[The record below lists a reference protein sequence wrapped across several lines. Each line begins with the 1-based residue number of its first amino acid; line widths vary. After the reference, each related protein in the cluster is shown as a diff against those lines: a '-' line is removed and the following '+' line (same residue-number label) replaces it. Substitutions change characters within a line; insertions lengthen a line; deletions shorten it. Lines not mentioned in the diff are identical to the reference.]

1 LTALT
6 GGLLAL
12 LFLATGQRSWARRL
26 VRRLTSWLPPA
37 LQARAESLL
46 ADLSLGLGLFRQP
59 ATALLALTW
68 SAIIWGVAAT
78 TNVVTLAA
86 LDIGAPSWSIWL
98 VLVTGYAATFLPTV
112 PAQIGVFEYAC
123 TLALTTAGVAPAP
136 ALAFGLILHLLVHG
150 PPAILGPVSMALEGL
165 SWTRWQEARREYG
178 ERVHVHR

>member
-1 LTALT
+1 
-6 GGLLAL
+6 
-12 LFLATGQRSWARRL
+12 
-26 VRRLTSWLPPA
+26 
-37 LQARAESLL
+37 
-46 ADLSLGLGLFRQP
+46 
-59 ATALLALTW
+59 
-68 SAIIWGVAAT
+68 
-78 TNVVTLAA
+78 VVTLAA